1 MAGELIALEGPKAVG
16 KSTLLAALAELLPP
30 AARVVLTKEPT
41 DRFDLS
47 QEQRSYG
54 LALAEAIARDR
65 ARHVAEVIRPALAAG
80 RMVICDRYVLSSYAF
95 HVPDGVPAEVI
106 TRLNRGFPPP
116 SLNLILKVPAS
127 ELSRRRGQRAR
138 STRLQRDDPAAEAA
152 AYQRFAELMECH
164 GVQSRVVDNSTM
176 IEHHQIAAW
185 LRDRCCW
192 SAQ

>member
-47 QEQRSYG
+47 QEQHSHG

-65 ARHVAEVIRPALAAG
+65 ARHVAEVIRPALAVG
-80 RMVICDRYVLSSYAF
+80 KMVICDRYILSSYAF
-95 HVPDGVPAEVI
+95 HVPDGVPAEAI
-106 TRLNRGFPPP
+106 TRLNHGFPPP
-116 SLNLILKVPAS
+116 SLNLILKVPAG
-127 ELSRRRGQRAR
+127 ELSCRRGQRAR
-138 STRLQRDDPAAEAA
+138 STRLQSDDPAAEAA

-176 IEHHQIAAW
+176 IELHQLAAW
-185 LRDRCCW
+185 LRDRCCR
-192 SAQ
+192 SAR